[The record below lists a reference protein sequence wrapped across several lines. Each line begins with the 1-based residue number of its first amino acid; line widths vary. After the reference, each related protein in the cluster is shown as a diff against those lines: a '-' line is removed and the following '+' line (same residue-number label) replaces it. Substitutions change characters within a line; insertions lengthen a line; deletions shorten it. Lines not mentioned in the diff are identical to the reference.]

1 MSFYPAAA
9 LVEVAPAPVTGPG
22 GVPTAPVICEQTDRY
37 EVRLAQT
44 AAEVTAALRLRFA
57 VFNLELGEGL
67 TESYRTGCDEDEF
80 DRQCWHLLVCERR
93 TGAVVGTYRLQTL
106 AAAQAGR
113 GWYAATEFDLAHVPS
128 GLLAEALEL
137 GRACIAPAHR
147 HTEVLL
153 LLWRGIAACVQ
164 ACGKRYVF
172 GCCSLASQDPRAGW
186 ALLQQLTAAG
196 HLHPAFCIPP
206 QPGMACAG
214 QAEPAKDAT
223 AAALPTVPVPK
234 LLRSYLRLGAK
245 VCGPPA
251 LDRQFQTIDFLVL
264 LDVAALDARARRL
277 FWEK

>member
-9 LVEVAPAPVTGPG
+9 LIEVPPAVLPSAALEGL
-22 GVPTAPVICEQTDRY
+22 VISEQTARY

-44 AAEVTAALRLRFA
+44 AAEVAAALRLRFA

-67 TESYRTGCDEDEF
+67 AESYRTGRDEDEF

-93 TGAVVGTYRLQTL
+93 TGAVVGTYRLQTHER
-106 AAAQAGR
+106 AQAGQ
-113 GWYAATEFDLAHVPS
+113 GWYAATEFELTHLPA
-128 GLLAEALEL
+128 GLLADALEL

-186 ALLQQLTAAG
+186 ALTQQLAAAG
-196 HLHPAFCIPP
+196 HLHPAVLISP
-206 QPGMACAG
+206 QPGFECFG
-214 QAEPAKDAT
+214 QAEPELGDNAE
-223 AAALPTVPVPK
+223 ALPAVEVPK

-251 LDRQFQTIDFLVL
+251 LDRQFQTIDFFVL

-277 FWEK
+277 LWER